1 MSSEYSTQRSSNKEA
16 MLHEKVHLREKINT
30 CACYNKLIQQPNFQ
44 YHCTFD
50 LLVILRYGLFIEIIT
65 LLFSLWGA

>member
-16 MLHEKVHLREKINT
+16 MLHEKVHLRDKINT
-30 CACYNKLIQQPNFQ
+30 CACYKLIQQPVFQ
-44 YHCTFD
+44 YHFTFD